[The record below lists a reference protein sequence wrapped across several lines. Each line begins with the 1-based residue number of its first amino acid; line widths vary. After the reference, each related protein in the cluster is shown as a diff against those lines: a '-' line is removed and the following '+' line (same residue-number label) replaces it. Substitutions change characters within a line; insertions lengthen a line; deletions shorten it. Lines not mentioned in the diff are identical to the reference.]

1 MFQWTARAFAFTRK
15 RPVGF
20 VAMSSVRIKSSQ
32 AQPHITHLWVFN
44 SLCHLHKEW
53 GCPLHGAS
61 NKMSAVPTITSEL
74 SDFSVFN
81 NLAPGPVWY
90 LCLFVTIANTFPGAL
105 MEQQARQATAWGPK
119 PVGRGPPRTWRT
131 LNYSSSN
138 VQNFPWQWWRP
149 DHLGHTWIC
158 WLLLILFRSNFN
170 RVGFWI
176 WRA

>member
-119 PVGRGPPRTWRT
+119 PVGRGPPKDLT
-131 LNYSSSN
+131 
-138 VQNFPWQWWRP
+138 NFKLQQQQCAECSLTVVEAWPLRS
-149 DHLGHTWIC
+149 HLD
-158 WLLLILFRSNFN
+158 LLTPADPL
-170 RVGFWI
+170 
-176 WRA
+176 